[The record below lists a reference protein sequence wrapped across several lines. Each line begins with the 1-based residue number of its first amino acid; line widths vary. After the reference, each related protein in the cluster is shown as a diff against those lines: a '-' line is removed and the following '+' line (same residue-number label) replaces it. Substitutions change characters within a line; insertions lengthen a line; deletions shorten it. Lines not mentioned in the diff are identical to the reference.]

1 MFLPKWDAPL
11 LKSRKK
17 RHYRHLLALACLE
30 TNIPID
36 PNLRIKIE
44 DCVKSLIPPRNKEE
58 VYAVSKAGDA
68 IIPLLKYDSN
78 LSVSEAIL
86 CIEVLV
92 RIGSPAAMQLLA
104 EYVQGKISPAKLKD
118 SNFIWLIERDSKFI
132 LTLEEDFS
140 SSALII
146 GNYDI
151 FNSNESQYRNS
162 FEILYLARVLGQGY
176 DTFEQEN
183 YIRQVLKY
191 TAFLNLSRTQVSDL
205 SSLSS
210 LTQLQYLNLSRT
222 QISDLSSL
230 SSLTQLQ
237 YLNLSGTQISDLSS
251 LSSLTQLQYLNL
263 SRTQVS
269 DLSLLSSLTQLQ
281 YLNLS
286 ETQISDLSPLS
297 SLTQIWGLHLE
308 SIKSKD
314 FTPLVKL
321 TQNILLILS
330 DSQKE
335 IVEPLQN
342 LENWK
347 IHFVEVNPQL
357 NLVVGEK
364 L

>member
-86 CIEVLV
+86 CIDFLV
-92 RIGSPAAMQLLA
+92 RVGSPAAMQLLA

-210 LTQLQYLNLSRT
+210 LTQLQYLNLSGT

-251 LSSLTQLQYLNL
+251 
-263 SRTQVS
+263 
-269 DLSLLSSLTQLQ
+269 LSSLTQLQ